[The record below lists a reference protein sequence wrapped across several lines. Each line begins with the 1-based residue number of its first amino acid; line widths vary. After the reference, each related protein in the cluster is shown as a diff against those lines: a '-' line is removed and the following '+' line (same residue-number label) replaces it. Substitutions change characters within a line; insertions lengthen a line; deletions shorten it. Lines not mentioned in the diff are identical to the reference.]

1 MQTIRR
7 IAVGSAFKIGGVLT
21 ALIFGLFGLCFVP
34 LWLSGAL
41 FQAGLIEERLR
52 AGGLIVNCLLG
63 LIIYVV
69 GILLYGLFGGITWA
83 LYAWLYNI
91 VAGRIGGL
99 EVDISSGPGQMR

>member
-21 ALIFGLFGLCFVP
+21 ALIFAVFGLCFVP
-34 LWLSGAL
+34 AWLSGAL
-41 FQAGLIEERLR
+41 VQAGFMEERLR
-52 AGGLIVNCLLG
+52 AGGLLLNCLLG

-69 GILLYGLFGGITWA
+69 GILLYGLFGGVIWA
-83 LYAWLYNI
+83 LYAWLYNV

-99 EVDISSGPGQMR
+99 EVDIS